1 MKMGCL
7 SASICLVLI
16 SVPMTGCSHLP
27 GKPGLETPRPDQV
40 VDFSTLY
47 KQNCSACHGAD
58 GKNGA
63 AIALANPVYLA
74 WAGEKNLQQITAK
87 GVPHTLMP
95 AFGKS
100 AGGML
105 TDQQIDNLVQGMLRQ
120 WGQQEILNNQNTP
133 FYAAATKGD
142 AAQGKQ
148 VFGVFCSRCHRD
160 DINGASPAD
169 LTATG
174 SITVGSITDPSYLA
188 LVSAQDLRTITVV
201 GMPNYKM
208 PDWRGDVPG
217 RPMTDKEVTDVVA
230 WLISQRIQFLDQT
243 LPQSHSE

>member
-1 MKMGCL
+1 MKMSGL
-7 SASICLVLI
+7 SALIFLVLI

-27 GKPGLETPRPDQV
+27 GKPGPEAPRPDQIM
-40 VDFSTLY
+40 DFATLY
-47 KQNCSACHGAD
+47 KENCSACHGAD

-74 WAGEKNLQQITAK
+74 WAGEDNLQQITAK
-87 GVPHTLMP
+87 GVTRTLMP
-95 AFGKS
+95 AFSKR

-105 TDQQIDNLVQGMLRQ
+105 TDQQIDNLVQGMLAQ
-120 WGQQEILNNQNTP
+120 WGQREILNNQNIP
-133 FYAAATKGD
+133 FYAATTKGD
-142 AAQGKQ
+142 TAQGKL
-148 VFGVFCSRCHRD
+148 VFEGFCSRCHRD
-160 DINGASPAD
+160 DINEAAAAD

-174 SITVGSITDPSYLA
+174 SIAVGSITDPSYLA

-230 WLISQRIQFLDQT
+230 WLISQRIQSPDQT

>member
-7 SASICLVLI
+7 SALIFLVLI
-16 SVPMTGCSHLP
+16 SVPIMGCSHLR
-27 GKPGLETPRPDQV
+27 GKPGLEAPRPDQI

-74 WAGEKNLQQITAK
+74 WAGENNLQQITAK

-105 TDQQIDNLVQGMLRQ
+105 TDQQIDNLVQGMLTQ

-148 VFGVFCSRCHRD
+148 VFRVFCSRCHRD

-174 SITVGSITDPSYLA
+174 SITVASITDPSYLA

-208 PDWRGDVPG
+208 PDWRADVLG
-217 RPMTDKEVTDVVA
+217 RPMTDNEVTDVVA
-230 WLISQRIQFLDQT
+230 WLISQRIQFPDQT